1 MFRGFFGGGDEDEST
16 APMTSTTQQPSLYE
30 QARAAVGLQPTV
42 REEII
47 NTVCPALTFKQR
59 VYGFAICFCIG
70 CVISLSSMFSFHRLL
85 AGHPAQFAIKYSLG
99 NTIALLSTGFLMG
112 PKTQLKRMSH
122 PTRWI
127 AALVYVLAIIGTI
140 TFCFTPPHSA
150 ALVVICICI
159 QARATAGS
167 RTPCRAAPSPLAS
180 RRRRTRLCSRP
191 WLPTAACCA
200 HRVQCGAMFWY
211 CLSYIPFGRRIVMA
225 CCKSTM
231 DM

>member
-1 MFRGFFGGGDEDEST
+1 MFRGFFGGNDEDEST
-16 APMTSTTQQPSLYE
+16 APMTSTQQQPSLYE

-70 CVISLSSMFSFHRLL
+70 CVISLSSMLSFHQLL
-85 AGHPAQFAIKYSLG
+85 HGNPVPFAIKYSLG

-127 AALVYVLAIIGTI
+127 AALIYVLAIVGTI

-150 ALVVICICI
+150 LLVVICIII
-159 QARATAGS
+159 QVCNERGS
-167 RTPCRAAPSPLAS
+167 RAVSCSS
-180 RRRRTRLCSRP
+180 RRS
-191 WLPTAACCA
+191 TASPNAA
-200 HRVQCGAMFWY
+200 AVVRF
-211 CLSYIPFGRRIVMA
+211 
-225 CCKSTM
+225 
-231 DM
+231 